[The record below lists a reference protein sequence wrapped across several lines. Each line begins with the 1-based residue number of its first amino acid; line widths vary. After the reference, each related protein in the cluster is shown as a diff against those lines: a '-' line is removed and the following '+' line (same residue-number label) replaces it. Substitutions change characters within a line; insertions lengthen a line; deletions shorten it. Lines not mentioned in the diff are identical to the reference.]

1 MDVQE
6 IISSGLLELHAAGL
20 TSQEEGLRVQQWIK
34 EYPEIAK
41 AYDEIEKDIESY
53 ALANAIAPSAAV
65 KGKIFSALNFDAAE
79 NNEASDSLTNTGKI
93 VALTPYWK
101 WMAVACIFLLMA
113 SGTLNL
119 FFYNKYDTASKDLK
133 LTEQELAQMN
143 QDNTDLKAGMNV
155 IQSKYSE
162 AIRLNGVNTTP
173 EAIAKIFWMK
183 NTGDVYIDASN
194 LPDTQKD
201 QQFQLWAIVDG
212 KPVDAGLIITSRKN
226 DKYRIQKMRS
236 FGRAEAFAITIEKQ
250 GGSASPT
257 LSKMVVMG
265 KL

>member
-20 TSQEEGLRVQQWIK
+20 TSTEESFRVLRWIND
-34 EYPEIAK
+34 YPEVAK
-41 AYDEIEKDIESY
+41 AYDEIQRDIESY
-53 ALANAIAPSAAV
+53 ALAQGTPPSAAV
-65 KGKIFSALNFDAAE
+65 KEKIFTALDLDAAK
-79 NNEASDSLTNTGKI
+79 NNKESDASPNTGKI
-93 VALTPYWK
+93 IGLKPYWK
-101 WMAVACIFLLMA
+101 WMAVASMFLLMA
-113 SGTLNL
+113 SGILNVL
-119 FFYNKYDTASKDLK
+119 FYNKYSTASKDLK
-133 LTEQELAQMN
+133 LSEQELAQLN
-143 QDNTDLKAGMNV
+143 QDFTDLKSDMNI

-194 LPDTQKD
+194 LPDVQQD

-212 KPVDAGLIITSRKN
+212 KPVDAGLIITSRKS

-250 GGSASPT
+250 GGSPSPT

-265 KL
+265 KM